1 MKKIE
6 NKKVEKFL
14 SVIVELI
21 EFVIISLIAIF
32 ILEIKFK
39 SLIIILLTFFISRF
53 YIGSPGHYKINNY
66 FDNGWKRCFFWT
78 SSLILSLSLT
88 TKLGILV
95 GMLFTIFTVYTIS
108 GKANI
113 SDIVIDAKIDIND
126 LTLGYKAKGEP
137 SKYEKLIEY
146 LKFNA
151 ISDEYIKAEELLKK
165 AIDTKQFKIYKRI
178 FFDNYTWDK
187 VEEEFDINRLYISR
201 TLDQCYFYLI
211 GRLEL

>member
-1 MKKIE
+1 
-6 NKKVEKFL
+6 
-14 SVIVELI
+14 
-21 EFVIISLIAIF
+21 
-32 ILEIKFK
+32 
-39 SLIIILLTFFISRF
+39 
-53 YIGSPGHYKINNY
+53 
-66 FDNGWKRCFFWT
+66 
-78 SSLILSLSLT
+78 
-88 TKLGILV
+88 
-95 GMLFTIFTVYTIS
+95 
-108 GKANI
+108 
-113 SDIVIDAKIDIND
+113 VIDAKIDIND